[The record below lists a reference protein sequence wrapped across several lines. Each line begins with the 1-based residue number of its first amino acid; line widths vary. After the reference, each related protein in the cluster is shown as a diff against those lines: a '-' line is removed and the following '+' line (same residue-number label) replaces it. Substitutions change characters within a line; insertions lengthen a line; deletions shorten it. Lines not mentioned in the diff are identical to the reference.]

1 MFLIFFS
8 LCWAADECHA
18 SRGDAVGT
26 CGKEGGGGECAWP
39 RGGRV
44 DGEHPWRSSEAQT
57 RGVQGCAYVTPFF
70 LLLLFVRSFELMI
83 FKLFRAANSPPTLSV
98 WVISER

>member
-1 MFLIFFS
+1 MNGKP
-8 LCWAADECHA
+8 

-44 DGEHPWRSSEAQT
+44 DGEHPWRSSEART
-57 RGVQGCAYVTPFF
+57 RGVQGCAYVTP
-70 LLLLFVRSFELMI
+70 LLPNAFVCL
-83 FKLFRAANSPPTLSV
+83 N
-98 WVISER
+98 